1 MMSASAIRS
10 LSREA
15 AEEAA
20 AENKEPLVLEPE
32 DVEDWRT
39 RCGVSIPNLGD
50 HRPAGWDIVGDYDD
64 WLFVDKSGM
73 GAPDEPAL
81 TISQF
86 LDRMEQLVAEH
97 PDWGYGIVEEGQF
110 QLYVAAFRRV

>member
-1 MMSASAIRS
+1 
-10 LSREA
+10 
-15 AEEAA
+15 
-20 AENKEPLVLEPE
+20 
-32 DVEDWRT
+32 
-39 RCGVSIPNLGD
+39 
-50 HRPAGWDIVGDYDD
+50 
-64 WLFVDKSGM
+64 M